1 VGVETYSDASN
12 VFSGGQDPTPGS
24 TRVRSAERLCSSFIG
39 VFICVICVTFVGVCL
54 IVRVCVS
61 VCLRFFYVLI
71 TGLAA

>member
-1 VGVETYSDASN
+1 M
-12 VFSGGQDPTPGS
+12 
-24 TRVRSAERLCSSFIG
+24 RSAERLCSSFIG